1 MDDNKNFKIMNTKK
15 ELILKYK
22 RQIQQREKALLLHTD
37 EFAIHKAL
45 AKISILKMV
54 IIDLQE

>member
-1 MDDNKNFKIMNTKK
+1 MNTKK